1 MTHLQLCSSVPA
13 SLLLFHSASP
23 RATRRGTHWTEMIP
37 NLSRS
42 RTAEKMR
49 EKWNYVT
56 RSHSSFGFSDILT
69 LIIWQ
74 KSSVNRDCVELQSGC
89 CDTPPPNFTQSCSLP
104 FKTNTHCPSGPP
116 STTELTDSHLDDV
129 CKHIHTWV
137 FVCIPISD
145 TLFTHVLYSKY
156 FSLQPKGLFLWEHVC
171 TSMHAPTSWSYSV
184 NTQVSWMTA
193 TATRAAMLAIS
204 RSSTPAMRHL

>member
-116 STTELTDSHLDDV
+116 STTELTDENFSFRETHIWMMSANTFMLECLFVYQSLTRCSRMCYTANTLVYSQRV
-129 CKHIHTWV
+129 CSCENMCARPCTH
-137 FVCIPISD
+137 PPLGR
-145 TLFTHVLYSKY
+145 TL
-156 FSLQPKGLFLWEHVC
+156 
-171 TSMHAPTSWSYSV
+171 
-184 NTQVSWMTA
+184 
-193 TATRAAMLAIS
+193 
-204 RSSTPAMRHL
+204 